1 MPTLIKT
8 LNTRIRLRYDTLAN
22 WELRNP
28 VLLSGEMAIAAVV
41 PEGNQTITAAV
52 APQILVKV
60 GDGTSHYHDLQ
71 YISGYS
77 ADVYEWAK
85 QAHPGDSIS
94 INVTNSSTA
103 LNPGDRVVSSVAW
116 DANKDNITVTT
127 KPLPG
132 ADFVQDVS
140 EGSTNGTID
149 VLKNE
154 IITPVSVHGLKSAAY
169 TESSAYAT
177 AAQGTK
183 ADAAARTFNPE
194 QGSEWLVI
202 HNPENGAVTYEAVV
216 DTSTPFV
223 HLSIGTAPEMLKV
236 DYDANYID
244 GTLSNQATG
253 KLLTKGKADGYYAT
267 AAQGAKADAAVRAA
281 TTSGSGLDVSIGEDA
296 LHTLTIYG
304 SWISNIGQ
312 SPDSPVPA
320 TSAAVK
326 TYVDN
331 AIAELGTAVTF
342 VGVSTSDPASATGAT
357 YAGHTTWKKG
367 EVVLYG
373 NKEYINV
380 TGSNASSTTPNPNW
394 KELGDEGSYALKT
407 VTITGTGYLTGG
419 GTLEANRTID
429 INQTTKNK
437 INSALQSVAGPGS
450 GVLGGNITF
459 NKSGT
464 TSTMS
469 IRVAGGAAAAT
480 NGGLQLVGNDDGI
493 YVGVAGSSLVDGTA
507 STTNKLLTQT
517 SIADM
522 AKLSGNNTWTG
533 TNAFNGS
540 SFSVDA
546 TTLGVEVDGKNI
558 MSANSNT
565 NTLVIGEDSNGG
577 THING
582 NDITLVSERI
592 GIGKANADVTLEGTT
607 VVSGSISWSTA
618 PSIGSHLTNKTYVD
632 GKVSSAID
640 ALDKSDAAVAK
651 NVVTAVSEANGIIT
665 VTRKEL
671 KATTGLTITNT
682 SGSPTV
688 NIDDTCVF
696 VFNCGD
702 SVNITE

>member
-85 QAHPGDSIS
+85 QAHPGDSIT
-94 INVTNSSTA
+94 INVKNTSTA
-103 LNPGDRVVSSVAW
+103 LDPGDRVVSDVAW

-127 KPLPG
+127 KILP
-132 ADFVQDVS
+132 AVDCVS
-140 EGSTNGTID
+140 AVAEGSENGKIAVTKNGTTTQ
-149 VLKNE
+149 V
-154 IITPVSVHGLKSAAY
+154 PVHGLKSAAY

-177 AAQGTK
+177 AAQGAK

-194 QGSEWLVI
+194 QGSEWLII
-202 HNPENGAVTYEAVV
+202 HNPENGAVTYEAII
-216 DTSTPFV
+216 DSGTPFV
-223 HLSIGTAPEMLKV
+223 HLSIGTAPELLKV
-236 DYDANYID
+236 DYDADYID
-244 GTLSNQATG
+244 GTLSTQVTG
-253 KLLTKGKADGYYAT
+253 KLLTKGSADSYYAT

-281 TTSGSGLDVSIGEDA
+281 TTSGGGLDVSIGEDA

-312 SPDSPVPA
+312 SPDAPVPA

-326 TYVDN
+326 TYVDD
-331 AIAELGTAVTF
+331 AIAGLGTAVTF
-342 VGVSTSDPASATGAT
+342 VGVSTSDPTSTTGAT
-357 YAGHTTWKKG
+357 FAGHTTWKKG

-373 NKEYINV
+373 KKEYINI
-380 TGSNASSTTPNPNW
+380 TGENASSTTPNPNW

-437 INSALQSVAGPGS
+437 INSAVQAINGS
-450 GVLGGNITF
+450 NVVVVSGE
-459 NKSGT
+459 GT
-464 TSTMS
+464 TKTIDLEVQNSDS
-469 IRVAGGAAAAT
+469 ITLTKHPSGLIAAVT
-480 NGGLQLVGNDDGI
+480 N
-493 YVGVAGSSLVDGTA
+493 VDGTVSA
-507 STTNKLLTQT
+507 TNKLLTQT
-517 SIADM
+517 SIADT

-546 TTLGVEVDGKNI
+546 TTLGVEVNGKNV
-558 MSANSNT
+558 MSINST
-565 NTLVIGEDSNGG
+565 MGMLTIGDDDNSG
-577 THING
+577 TYING
-582 NDITLVSERI
+582 DNVTLASDRI
-592 GIGKANADVTLEGTT
+592 GIGGANSDITITGNT
-607 VVSGSISWSTA
+607 VVSGNISWSTA
-618 PSIGSHLTNKTYVD
+618 PAMGSHLTNKTYVD
-632 GKVSSAID
+632 GKVSGAVN
-640 ALDKSDAAVAK
+640 ALDKSDTAVAK

-671 KATTGLTITNT
+671 KATTGLTITDT